1 MISYEPFPLLEAYS
15 FLCQKC
21 TDFSVET
28 FFRKMILRQP
38 DRRREYETCCG
49 ILSELWQRLEASIPV
64 PIAEV
69 RAFFAPL
76 RQNDKISFG
85 ADAATLADI
94 LIGDQGE
101 CRQKHSVQDHGG
113 RFRSRLPG

>member
-69 RAFFAPL
+69 RAFFC
-76 RQNDKISFG
+76 
-85 ADAATLADI
+85 AASA
-94 LIGDQGE
+94 E
-101 CRQKHSVQDHGG
+101 R
-113 RFRSRLPG
+113 